1 MGKPITEIKKELE
14 ECALEELPVPTHAFI
29 GGSSGNMKEIVELL
43 IKKNPQVRIVI
54 NCITLETVGE
64 ALGCIRELAKQEGCE
79 CENEIVQLCVSRSKN
94 IGRYH
99 MMMGE
104 NPIYI
109 ITVQMLKNSEEVEE
123 QA

>member
-1 MGKPITEIKKELE
+1 
-14 ECALEELPVPTHAFI
+14 
-29 GGSSGNMKEIVELL
+29 MKEIIELL
-43 IKKNPQVRIVI
+43 IKKNPWVRIVI

-64 ALGCIRELAKQEGCE
+64 ALTCIRELEKQENCQ
-79 CENEIVQLCVSRSKN
+79 CENEVVQLCVSRSRN

-109 ITVQMLKNSEEVEE
+109 ITVQLHKSPKEQEEE
-123 QA
+123 A

>member
-1 MGKPITEIKKELE
+1 ML
-14 ECALEELPVPTHAFI
+14 FR
-29 GGSSGNMKEIVELL
+29 SSGNMKEIVELL
-43 IKKNPQVRIVI
+43 LNKNPQVRIVI

-64 ALGCIRELAKQEGCE
+64 ALDCIRELEKQETYQCE
-79 CENEIVQLCVSRSKN
+79 SEVVQLCASRSKN

-109 ITVQMLKNSEEVEE
+109 ITVQAHEKSETQEE
-123 QA
+123 QV

>member
-1 MGKPITEIKKELE
+1 MYIIPGTAPE
-14 ECALEELPVPTHAFI
+14 ALEELPVPTHAFI

-109 ITVQMLKNSEEVEE
+109 ITVQMLKTSEEVEE

>member
-1 MGKPITEIKKELE
+1 ME
-14 ECALEELPVPTHAFI
+14 
-29 GGSSGNMKEIVELL
+29 
-43 IKKNPQVRIVI
+43 KNPEVRIVI

-64 ALGCIRELAKQEGCE
+64 ALQVIKNQQFTETD
-79 CENEIVQLCVSRSKN
+79 IVQIGAARSKE

-109 ITVQMLKNSEEVEE
+109 ITCQKREEKK
-123 QA
+123 

>member
-1 MGKPITEIKKELE
+1 MKIVPGTAPEAMEG
-14 ECALEELPVPTHAFI
+14 LPLPTHSFI

-43 IKKNPQVRIVI
+43 LKKNPEVRIVI

-64 ALGCIRELAKQEGCE
+64 ALSCIREMQTARTQWEWE
-79 CENEIVQLCVSRSKN
+79 SEVVQLGVARSKE

-109 ITVQMLKNSEEVEE
+109 ITI
-123 QA
+123 QAHKRENCE